1 MDMSVLER
9 QQARFKWLL
18 LLQQENN
25 YVNQH
30 NSIESCSMP
39 TDLFH
44 GFFDHESVNGDRID
58 WKEQPEI
65 YLGNNDLP
73 KYGGFSLNDT
83 EFVANNKMDFGEAEV
98 TTRSLEIDHRLSR
111 TSSCQIGVVEAAKI
125 EEVVAVNVA
134 CEDVTLMESKQSNH
148 GRRDNSNKRK
158 AEFIAAEESG
168 DKINLLEDEPKVKE
182 KGSPEISTDSSK
194 ENQKTSALPKTDY
207 IHVRAR
213 RGQATDSH
221 SLAERARREKI
232 SKKMKC
238 LQDLVPGCNKIT
250 GRAGMLDEIIN
261 YVQSLQRQVE
271 FISMKLAAVNQRP
284 DTDNV
289 SGKESPAYIASF
301 PAATMSST
309 IANLPHLQL
318 NLVQQQATS
327 SRPKA
332 LTDTF
337 QLVPEKATSSA
348 LIHDLCLD
356 HALAVIA
363 SILGGFYNLL
373 LSWQL
378 YHAMPLI
385 LTYNK

>member
-1 MDMSVLER
+1 MLSEKHIFCMDMSVLER

-25 YVNQH
+25 YVNQY

-39 TDLFH
+39 PDLFH
-44 GFFDHESVNGDRID
+44 GFFDHESMNGDRID

-73 KYGGFSLNDT
+73 KYGGFSLNGT

-98 TTRSLEIDHRLSR
+98 TARSLEIDHCLSR

-134 CEDVTLMESKQSNH
+134 GEDVTLMENKQSNH

-158 AEFIAAEESG
+158 AEFIAAEERD
-168 DKINLLEDEPKVKE
+168 DKIKLEEDEPKVKE
-182 KGSPEISTDSSK
+182 KGSPEISADSSK

-232 SKKMKC
+232 SKKMKY

-271 FISMKLAAVNQRP
+271 FISMKLAAVNRRP

-337 QLVPEKATSSA
+337 QLVPEKATSSSA
-348 LIHDLCLD
+348 LINDLCLD
-356 HALAVIA
+356 HSLAQVQPFWDA
-363 SILGGFYNLL
+363 DSQNLQNLGF
-373 LSWQL
+373 
-378 YHAMPLI
+378 H
-385 LTYNK
+385 